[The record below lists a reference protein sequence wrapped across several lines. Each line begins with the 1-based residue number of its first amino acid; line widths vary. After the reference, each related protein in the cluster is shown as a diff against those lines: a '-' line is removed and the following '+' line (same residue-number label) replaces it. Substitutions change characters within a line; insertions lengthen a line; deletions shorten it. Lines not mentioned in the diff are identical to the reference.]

1 MKTRFFKYTA
11 RDAATNKVVFKS
23 RMDDENILFLRKNEN
38 YNIKEDIVIFSLSR
52 GGRDMSFLFKR
63 KDIESISGI

>member
-38 YNIKEDIVIFSLSR
+38 YNIKEDIVVFFLSR
-52 GGRDMSFLFKR
+52 GGGA
-63 KDIESISGI
+63 I

>member
-38 YNIKEDIVIFSLSR
+38 YNIKEDLVVFSYPE
-52 GGRDMSFLFKR
+52 GGA
-63 KDIESISGI
+63 I

>member
-38 YNIKEDIVIFSLSR
+38 YNIKEDLVVFSYPE
-52 GGRDMSFLFKR
+52 GGARYDFFF
-63 KDIESISGI
+63 

>member
-38 YNIKEDIVIFSLSR
+38 YNIKEDLVVFPYR
-52 GGRDMSFLFKR
+52 EGARYDFFF
-63 KDIESISGI
+63 

>member
-38 YNIKEDIVIFSLSR
+38 YNIKEDLVVFSYPE
-52 GGRDMSFLFKR
+52 GGRDMTFSFKR
-63 KDIESISGI
+63 KDVESIS